1 MSSAIRHVPLRV
13 ALLAAVAGL
22 SVAGCDRQN
31 NAAPQPS
38 DGTASG
44 ASDPTGGDND
54 ERSGALP
61 SHVVDRS
68 HAGEAI
74 PTTSLRRPDGS
85 AGALTSLRGKPM
97 LVNLWA
103 TWCAPCVRELP
114 TINRVASEVAG
125 NGHVVTVSQDIQLDT
140 AGVAAWLAER
150 GWGEVDSWHDPD
162 SATGSAFGGALP
174 VTLLYDAS
182 GKEVS
187 RVIGPMDWYSPE
199 ALALLREAGF
209 VIGG

>member
-1 MSSAIRHVPLRV
+1 MRHIPLRC

-22 SVAGCDRQN
+22 SLAGCDRQN

-38 DGTASG
+38 AAT
-44 ASDPTGGDND
+44 DPTGGDND
-54 ERSGALP
+54 ERAAAPGALP

-74 PTTSLRRPDGS
+74 PTTALRRPDS
-85 AGALTSLRGKPM
+85 RAGNLTSLRGKPM

-125 NGHVVTVSQDIQLDT
+125 SGHVVTVSQDIQLDT
-140 AGVAAWLAER
+140 AGVAAWLEER
-150 GWGEVDSWHDPD
+150 GWGEVASWHDPD

-209 VIGG
+209 VIGAQQ